1 MRIKAPSLTS
11 NLIAQTTYS
20 ELLAQCAFGA
30 FSDAFPE
37 DGVFISKVLKDRR
50 YWYFQLPA
58 DRGRTQQYVGPDSSE
73 LLAQISHHKEA
84 RDDQRTRRTLVS
96 SLVRTFGLSRPVS
109 EIGDIVAALAKAG
122 VFRLRGVLVGTVA
135 YQTYSGMLGCRLPA
149 ASLQTGD
156 VDIAQFKNVS
166 VAVGDKTPP
175 VLDILRSANESFR
188 TVSHNSDNR
197 RATSYAAKG
206 GLRVDF
212 LTPNEGPETDAPQLL
227 PSFQTDA
234 QPLRFLDYLIHEP
247 EPAVLLHDCGIFV
260 HVPAPERYALHKLI
274 VSQRRPV
281 GISKRDKDILQA
293 GALLE
298 VLTQNRPNEL
308 KSAWEDAYARG
319 PTWRQLLI
327 AGLTRIDPRSRD
339 GLLKII
345 GWQREMLQKPELVFV
360 SQRPRYDF
368 DKDVVVFMASDRG
381 GQVRCEISRE
391 ALEDHFEADGLN
403 RDERVERAIQNIS
416 MMERMAR
423 AKYLSWPIEDAGLVL
438 IRTEDVPRLRRASQ
452 AKTDKRGN

>member
-1 MRIKAPSLTS
+1 MTS
-11 NLIAQTTYS
+11 SLIAQTTYA
-20 ELLAQCAFGA
+20 ELLAQCASGA

-37 DGVFISKVLKDRR
+37 DGAFVSKIVKGRR

-58 DRGRTQQYVGPDSSE
+58 DHDRTQRYVGPDSPE
-73 LLAQISHHKEA
+73 LLAQIAHHREA
-84 RDDQRTRRTLVS
+84 RDDQRARRALVS
-96 SLVRTFGLSRPVS
+96 SLVRVFGLSRPVR

-149 ASLQTGD
+149 AALQTGD

-175 VLDILRSANESFR
+175 VLDVLKALNESFR
-188 TVSHNSDNR
+188 PTPHNSDNR

-212 LTPNEGPETDAPQLL
+212 LTPNEGPENEAPQPL

-234 QPLRFLDYLIHEP
+234 QPLRFLDYLIYEP
-247 EPAVLLHDCGIFV
+247 EPAVVLRDAGIFV

-274 VSQRRPV
+274 VSQRRPL

-293 GALLE
+293 GALLG
-298 VLTQNRPNEL
+298 VLAQNRPHEL
-308 KSAWEDAYARG
+308 KAAWEDAYARG
-319 PTWRQLLI
+319 PTWRQLVV
-327 AGLTRIDPRSRD
+327 AGLTLVDPRSRD
-339 GLLKII
+339 GLLKIV
-345 GWQREMLQKPELVFV
+345 GWRREMLQKPELVFT

-368 DKDVVVFMASDRG
+368 DRDVVIFMAGDRG
-381 GQVRCEISRE
+381 GPVRCEISRE

-403 RDERVERAIQNIS
+403 REERVERAIQNIS
-416 MMERMAR
+416 IIERIAR
-423 AKYLSWPIEDAGLVL
+423 AKYLYWPIEEPGVIL
-438 IRTEDVPRLRRASQ
+438 IRTEEVPRLRKALQ
-452 AKTDKRGN
+452 TGAHKRGS